1 MIGRDTVLAAP
12 FKFTLCLELRFL
24 WQQVVLSIFLIIIA
38 KYLGDVARKQVCLL
52 GDLRKWISNDM
63 NLRFLHAKPLPAM
76 YNEMLFE
83 HGHDTE

>member
-1 MIGRDTVLAAP
+1 
-12 FKFTLCLELRFL
+12 
-24 WQQVVLSIFLIIIA
+24 LIIIA